1 MMELLIYLL
10 VILVATAVI
19 WVGSDWLE
27 SSSQRL
33 SRYYGLPPAVHGA
46 VVVAVGSSFPELSST
61 VLATL
66 IHGEFELGL
75 SAVIGSAIFN
85 ILVISGLSGLFSRG
99 ELKANQELVY
109 KESQFYLLSVA
120 VLMVVLALAVIYA
133 PVPEKPLVGTLG
145 RGLALVPLLVYG
157 LYIFLQQQSVS
168 EHQAEPP
175 PDDLKPGASW
185 LKLVASLVLIV
196 AGVEGLVRAAL
207 FLGEYFNTPSFL
219 WGILVIASVTSLPDA
234 FVSVRLARQGQGIP
248 SLANV
253 LGSNIF
259 DLLVAVP
266 AGVLIAGAAQVNFGV
281 ALPLMVFL
289 SVATVQLFIALRR
302 RLSLNRVE
310 SWLLLTS
317 YLIFVLW
324 ILLETAGVVD
334 WLPGG

>member
-1 MMELLIYLL
+1 MIDLLIYLL
-10 VILVATAVI
+10 VIVVATAVI
-19 WVGSDWLE
+19 WLGSDWLE

-46 VVVAVGSSFPELSST
+46 VVVAIGSSFPELSST

-85 ILVISGLSGLFSRG
+85 ILVISGLSGLFSPDK
-99 ELKANQELVY
+99 LKANQELVY

-133 PVPEKPLVGTLG
+133 PVPDKPLVGTMG

-157 LYIFLQQQSVS
+157 LYVFLQQQSTS
-168 EHQAEPP
+168 EYQAEPP
-175 PDDLKPGASW
+175 ADDLKPRKSW
-185 LKLVASLVLIV
+185 LQLVASLVLIV
-196 AGVEGLVRAAL
+196 IGVEGLVRAAL
-207 FLGEYFNTPSFL
+207 FLGEYFDTPSFL
-219 WGILVIASVTSLPDA
+219 WGILVIASATSLPDTL
-234 FVSVRLARQGQGIP
+234 VSVRLARQGKGIP

-266 AGVLIAGAAQVNFGV
+266 AAVLIAGTAQVNFGI
-281 ALPLMVFL
+281 ALPLMIFL
-289 SVATVQLFIALRR
+289 SVAIVQLFIALRR
-302 RLSLNRVE
+302 RLSLNYLE
-310 SWLLLTS
+310 SWLLLLS
-317 YLIFVLW
+317 YLIFVIW
-324 ILLETAGVVD
+324 IILETTR
-334 WLPGG
+334 